1 MSGPALATDGLAVG
15 YGGRPVVEGLS
26 LELAPGETLAVLGT
40 NGSGKST
47 LVKTVAG
54 LLAPVDGSLG
64 CSGARPARRRRGWRT
79 SARPTRPASSCRC
92 ARATSSPWAASR
104 PAGCSG
110 RMTGE
115 DRALVRD
122 SMARMG
128 VAGLADEAL
137 GGLSGGQR
145 QRVHLAR
152 CLAWRADLLILDEPT
167 SGLDLAGRELLAA
180 ALAEERRRGAS
191 VIVCTHDVTDALGA
205 EGALLLAGRV
215 VGYGPPAEVLT
226 REAVTETF
234 GLVLAELPGGSELVM
249 DPVHRH
255 DHDEPH

>member
-1 MSGPALATDGLAVG
+1 MSGPALAADGLAVG

-26 LELAPGETLAVLGT
+26 LELAPGATLAVLGT

-54 LLAPVDGSLG
+54 LLPPVAGGLRVLGRAPGAAPSRVAYLG
-64 CSGARPARRRRGWRT
+64 QAHPTGFVLPLRASDVVAMGRFPARGLL
-79 SARPTRPASSCRC
+79 
-92 ARATSSPWAASR
+92 
-104 PAGCSG
+104 G

-115 DRALVRD
+115 DRDLVRD

-128 VAGLADEAL
+128 IADLADEAL
-137 GGLSGGQR
+137 GRLSGGQR

-167 SGLDLAGRELLAA
+167 SGLDLAGRELLAG
-180 ALAEERRRGAS
+180 ALTEERRRGAA

-255 DHDEPH
+255 DHDEAH